1 MPIDRGKIT
10 LHYTL
15 IFELKKIVEINK
27 LDNLMGEEQS
37 ETVYVPLTI
46 SQLMKESPSAEL

>member
-1 MPIDRGKIT
+1 MPINSGKIT

-27 LDNLMGEEQS
+27 LDNLIEERS
-37 ETVYVPLTI
+37 KCLRTADDFTI
-46 SQLMKESPSAEL
+46 DEGITLRL